1 MDAVQGESDTTNNCS
16 AAVEVE
22 VAEPTA
28 PDLEVGTP
36 TVDDASPEP
45 GGSFTL
51 SATVT
56 NAGDGSAS
64 ATTLRYHRSA
74 DATIT
79 TTDAQVGTDAVDALA
94 ASGTSAESV
103 RLTAP
108 SNAGTYYYGACVDAV
123 EGESDMTDNCSSPV
137 GLDVV
142 EPAAADPA
150 PDLEVGTPTVD
161 DASPKTGGS
170 FTLSATVTNAGDG
183 SASATTLRYYR
194 SADATITTTD
204 AEEGADAVDELAASG
219 SSAES
224 IALTAPTTSGTYYYG
239 ACVDAVEGESD
250 TTDNCS
256 STVRVDAGEPTA
268 PDLEVVGRPTMDDRR
283 PEPGGSFTLSATVRN
298 AGDGAASATT
308 LRYYR
313 STNSTIATTDAEE
326 GTDAV
331 DELDASGSSAESIA
345 LTAPTTAGIY
355 YYGACV
361 DAVEGESDTTDNC
374 SLPVRA
380 DVEVPTAPDLEVRR
394 TTVDDSRP
402 KTGGSFTLSATV
414 RNAGDGAASATT
426 LRYYRSADWR
436 ITTSDAQE
444 GTDAVDELAASRSS
458 AESIALTAPTT
469 SGRYYYGACVDPVE
483 GESDTTDNC
492 SSAVRVD
499 VTAPDLKVGTPTV
512 DDASPPMGVSF
523 TLSATVTNTG
533 DIAASA
539 TTLRYYRSADATIT
553 TSDAEEGTD
562 AVDELAASGSSAESI
577 TLTAPSMVGR
587 YYYGACVDP
596 VPNESNTENNCS
608 AATQLTISEPRGY
621 DLAVDSVVVNTASP
635 TKGEPITFTVTVRNR
650 GDVTSTGRSLE
661 SWFWH
666 GWGNLCGSASNPT
679 AADKVGE
686 DRIDAL
692 SAGAEREYTV
702 TATSTWAGLRTL
714 SADLHFDR
722 YDLLHRNDKEC
733 VTVEI
738 SE

>member
-1 MDAVQGESDTTNNCS
+1 MR
-16 AAVEVE
+16 
-22 VAEPTA
+22 
-28 PDLEVGTP
+28 
-36 TVDDASPEP
+36 
-45 GGSFTL
+45 
-51 SATVT
+51 
-56 NAGDGSAS
+56 NAGDGA
-64 ATTLRYHRSA
+64 
-74 DATIT
+74 
-79 TTDAQVGTDAVDALA
+79 
-94 ASGTSAESV
+94 
-103 RLTAP
+103 
-108 SNAGTYYYGACVDAV
+108 
-123 EGESDMTDNCSSPV
+123 
-137 GLDVV
+137 
-142 EPAAADPA
+142 
-150 PDLEVGTPTVD
+150 
-161 DASPKTGGS
+161 
-170 FTLSATVTNAGDG
+170 
-183 SASATTLRYYR
+183 ASATTLRYYR
-194 SADATITTTD
+194 STNSTIATTD
-204 AEEGADAVDELAASG
+204 AQEGTDAVDELAASG

-224 IALTAPTTSGTYYYG
+224 IALTAPTMAGIYYYG

-256 STVRVDAGEPTA
+256 LSVGADVEAPTAPDLEVRRTTVDDSRPKTGGSFTLSATVRNAGDGAAAATTLRYYRSADWRITTSDAQEGTDAVDELAASRSSAESIALTAPTTSGRYYYGACVDPVEGESDTTDNCSSAVGVDAGAPTA

-283 PEPGGSFTLSATVRN
+283 PAPGGSFTLSATVRN

-313 STNSTIATTDAEE
+313 STNSTIATTDAQE

-331 DELDASGSSAESIA
+331 DELAASGSSAESIA
-345 LTAPTTAGIY
+345 LTAPTMAGIY

-374 SLPVRA
+374 SLSVRA
-380 DVEVPTAPDLEVRR
+380 DVEAPTAPDLEVRR

-414 RNAGDGAASATT
+414 RNAGDGAAAATT

-650 GDVTSTGRSLE
+650 GDVTSTGRLLE

-666 GWGNLCGSASNPT
+666 GWGNSCGAASNPT

-714 SADLHFDR
+714 SADLKFDSN
-722 YDLLHRNDKEC
+722 DLKPSNDEGC
-733 VTVEI
+733 LTVDI